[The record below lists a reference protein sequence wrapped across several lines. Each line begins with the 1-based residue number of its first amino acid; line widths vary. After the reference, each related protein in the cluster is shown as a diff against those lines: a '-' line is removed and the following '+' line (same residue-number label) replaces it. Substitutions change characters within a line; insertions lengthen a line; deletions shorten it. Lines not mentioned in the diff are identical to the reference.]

1 MGQMQR
7 ILQTIRTS
15 IGGMGASQKLLIA
28 SLAVVMVMTL
38 FLIHQYAGGPATV
51 ELLGKGA
58 PGDQQARAAAYLQAA
73 SVPFTRDAKT
83 GSVMVPVHMQ
93 RTILAQMSQE
103 GQLPTDNRL
112 LFDSLIERQSW
123 MKNTQQNQ
131 QMEMVA
137 LQNELNLIIG
147 KMNGVRTARVII
159 DVPQSRSLGQPNRV
173 PTASV
178 TVFADQG
185 MNQKM
190 VDAIAHLVASSRSGL
205 DVSRVR
211 VIDGTNNRQFRAAE
225 EGGLASGT
233 YLEQVIAFEER
244 KRSQLYDML
253 AAYIPGVV
261 VTVHAQIDHTQRRVE
276 DTRVHPEGRG
286 TENLVSREQV
296 TESRDSQPL
305 GGGEAGVRP
314 NTGADI
320 ASLNA
325 GTSMSSTQSQSETEF
340 LAQTG
345 RVVERKDIPGGF
357 PIKINAVVNVPRSYF
372 VEIWRRQTAASGA
385 GAEAPAGGDAARAEP
400 SETDLEPVVQRET
413 ARLKRDVE
421 LQIDTSGLGGSS
433 AGTAEVSMIYTMPEL
448 APASAGGVGAASIL
462 GLPGGTLAM
471 GDLIKT
477 VALGGLAVMA
487 LGLVVFTAFKSQR
500 HEKLPSAAE
509 LVGLPP
515 ALQQAEADLV
525 GEAAEADSALAGI
538 ELSEDDLKQRKIVE
552 QVAEMVKDRPQD
564 AAAIVSRWMTES

>member
-15 IGGMGASQKLLIA
+15 IGAMGASQKLLIG

-58 PGDQQARAAAYLQAA
+58 PTDQQARAAAYLQSA

-112 LFDSLIERQSW
+112 LFDSLVERQSW

-147 KMNGVRTARVII
+147 KMNGVRTARVIL
-159 DVPQSRSLGQPNRV
+159 DVPQNRSLGQPNRA

-178 TVFADQG
+178 TVFAEQG
-185 MNQKM
+185 LNQKM

-253 AAYIPGVV
+253 ASYIPGVV

-325 GTSMSSTQSQSETEF
+325 GSAMSSTQSQSETEF

-345 RVVERKDIPGGF
+345 RVIERKDIPGGF
-357 PIKINAVVNVPRSYF
+357 PIKINAVVNVPRTYF
-372 VEIWRRQTAASGA
+372 VEIWRRQTAATGA
-385 GAEAPAGGDAARAEP
+385 GAPAGADQPQAEP
-400 SETDLEPVVQRET
+400 SEADLEPVVQRET

-433 AGTAEVSMIYTMPEL
+433 TGTAEVSMIYTMPEL
-448 APASAGGVGAASIL
+448 APAASGGAGAASIL

-477 VALGGLAVMA
+477 VALGALAVMA
-487 LGLVVFTAFKSQR
+487 LGLVVFTAFKGQR

-525 GEAAEADSALAGI
+525 GEAVEADSALAGI

>member
-7 ILQTIRTS
+7 ILQSIRTY
-15 IGGMGASQKLLIA
+15 IGGMGASQKLLIG

-51 ELLGKGA
+51 ELLGKAA
-58 PGDQQARAAAYLQAA
+58 PADQQARAAAYLQAA
-73 SVPFTRDAKT
+73 NMPFTRDDKT

-112 LFDSLIERQSW
+112 LFDSLVERQSW

-147 KMNGVRTARVII
+147 KMTGVRTARVII
-159 DVPQSRSLGQPNRV
+159 DVPQSRSLGQPNRA

-178 TVFADQG
+178 TVFAEQG
-185 MNQKM
+185 LNQKM

-276 DTRVHPEGRG
+276 DSRVHPEGRG
-286 TENLVSREQV
+286 TENLVSRELV

-314 NTGADI
+314 NTAADI

-325 GTSMSSTQSQSETEF
+325 GSSASSTQSQSETEF
-340 LAQTG
+340 TAQPG
-345 RVVERKDIPGGF
+345 RIVERKDIPGGF
-357 PIKINAVVNVPRSYF
+357 PIKINAVVNVPQSYF
-372 VEIWRRQTAASGA
+372 VEIWRRQTAAA
-385 GAEAPAGGDAARAEP
+385 AAAAPAGADAPRPEPTEAE
-400 SETDLEPVVQRET
+400 LEPVVQRET

-433 AGTAEVSMIYTMPEL
+433 AGTAEVSMIYTMPEMI
-448 APASAGGVGAASIL
+448 PAGAGGAGAASIL

-487 LGLVVFTAFKSQR
+487 LGLVVFTAFKGQR

-515 ALQQAEADLV
+515 ALQQSEADLV
-525 GEAAEADSALAGI
+525 GEAVEADSALAGI